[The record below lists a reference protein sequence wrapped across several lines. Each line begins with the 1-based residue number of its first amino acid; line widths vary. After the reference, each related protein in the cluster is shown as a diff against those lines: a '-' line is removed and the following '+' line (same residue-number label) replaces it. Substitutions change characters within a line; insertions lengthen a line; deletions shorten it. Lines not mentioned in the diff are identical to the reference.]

1 MIKYIIFIS
10 LLFNSYATYFK
21 FNNAGVYLNSIKCNL
36 HSKINVNN
44 IQTYQT
50 EIQQTIGY
58 ICGLNNGVF
67 ILNNVNNISYSCAS
81 LPWPNVNMTN
91 LFNHSPDKIIYYVNT
106 IIEGF
111 YNTSGF
117 SPAACAGSIT
127 ELTCNRENP
136 WKNTPWYNKL
146 NAPIKGVNIG
156 GSFVLER
163 WITPDFFD
171 FEGNTDIIDQYTFSL
186 YCFKYNKCMN
196 IYDHWESFYNQDD
209 FYNIKNSGINTVRLP
224 VGFWYFAEIS
234 NVSSI
239 YLIPRESI
247 YDINHPITKY
257 ISYAN
262 NANLYVILD
271 LHGAPGS
278 QNGFDNS
285 GKTTKDPQPDN
296 WGQHWIYDDNH
307 VNGTINTNIA
317 MIKYIQYLQT
327 EFNIDNILMIEL
339 LNEPWLGIDISL
351 IKKYYVDSITQI
363 RKLSNIPILFHDSF
377 RGALWNTLL
386 KDWPFTDVY
395 IDTHTYYCFG
405 TANVASNTLYQ
416 DQVKMYVHEVESCAS
431 SNFLHYDTCN
441 SLPIV
446 VGEWSMAIDDCM
458 PYLNA
463 RFQNI
468 GQCNRMND
476 RLNSTYWKQRYQS
489 FAYKQMNIYEKELG
503 WIFWTWKLSNYAET
517 NELPSA
523 YYWSLS
529 LAINNGYI
537 DLFDRNSIEKSC
549 NYDPPYPNSTNTIS
563 EELYYVVDPPNNP
576 YNNFIILCLIII
588 SSALVG
594 YAVIISIFNYCFF
607 NRDEYM
613 VIDRVEIDYQ
623 TYPVAQ
629 EYKSEI

>member
-1 MIKYIIFIS
+1 MIKYVIFIS
-10 LLFNSYATYFK
+10 LLFNSYASYFK
-21 FNNAGVYLNSIKCNL
+21 FNNTGVYLNSIDIVT
-36 HSKINVNN
+36 SINVNN

-50 EIQQTIGY
+50 KFNKLLATFVNVIMM
-58 ICGLNNGVF
+58 F

-91 LFNHSPDKIIYYVNT
+91 LFNHSPDKIMYYVNT

-363 RKLSNIPILFHDSF
+363 RNYQIFQFCFMIHLEVLYGIL
-377 RGALWNTLL
+377 
-386 KDWPFTDVY
+386 Y
-395 IDTHTYYCFG
+395 
-405 TANVASNTLYQ
+405 
-416 DQVKMYVHEVESCAS
+416 
-431 SNFLHYDTCN
+431 
-441 SLPIV
+441 
-446 VGEWSMAIDDCM
+446 
-458 PYLNA
+458 
-463 RFQNI
+463 
-468 GQCNRMND
+468 
-476 RLNSTYWKQRYQS
+476 
-489 FAYKQMNIYEKELG
+489 
-503 WIFWTWKLSNYAET
+503 
-517 NELPSA
+517 
-523 YYWSLS
+523 
-529 LAINNGYI
+529 
-537 DLFDRNSIEKSC
+537 
-549 NYDPPYPNSTNTIS
+549 
-563 EELYYVVDPPNNP
+563 
-576 YNNFIILCLIII
+576 
-588 SSALVG
+588 
-594 YAVIISIFNYCFF
+594 
-607 NRDEYM
+607 
-613 VIDRVEIDYQ
+613 
-623 TYPVAQ
+623 
-629 EYKSEI
+629 